1 HCGGLRR
8 AGSRADQPRAARVR
22 RGPGRAH
29 PGRDRVRRRRALS
42 ARGRGPGLRPFPHGR
57 AGRAEPSS
65 GTRARDQLRRR
76 RPLRDREARRP
87 GACSA
92 PRRALRPR
100 VGVRRP
106 PESGLERTTIDQ
118 VDSPTLRPARLD
130 EAELLERLMK
140 ASTSELFPLFYDDA
154 QTASAVEF
162 VAVVD
167 RQLIEDGT
175 YFAIEAGGEVVA
187 CGGWSKRGKLY
198 TGSGDAA
205 GDERLLDPRSE
216 PAHVRAMF
224 VRPDWTRR
232 GLGTLILEACEEA
245 AR

>member
-1 HCGGLRR
+1 
-8 AGSRADQPRAARVR
+8 
-22 RGPGRAH
+22 
-29 PGRDRVRRRRALS
+29 
-42 ARGRGPGLRPFPHGR
+42 
-57 AGRAEPSS
+57 
-65 GTRARDQLRRR
+65 
-76 RPLRDREARRP
+76 
-87 GACSA
+87 
-92 PRRALRPR
+92 
-100 VGVRRP
+100 
-106 PESGLERTTIDQ
+106 

-205 GDERLLDPRSE
+205 GDERLLDPSSE

-245 AR
+245 ARNEGFTTLDLLATLPGEQLYARFGFREVGREDAVMPDGCALACVAMTKPL

>member
-1 HCGGLRR
+1 
-8 AGSRADQPRAARVR
+8 
-22 RGPGRAH
+22 
-29 PGRDRVRRRRALS
+29 
-42 ARGRGPGLRPFPHGR
+42 
-57 AGRAEPSS
+57 
-65 GTRARDQLRRR
+65 
-76 RPLRDREARRP
+76 
-87 GACSA
+87 
-92 PRRALRPR
+92 
-100 VGVRRP
+100 
-106 PESGLERTTIDQ
+106 

-140 ASTSELFPLFYDDA
+140 ASTRELFPLFYDEA

-167 RQLIEDGT
+167 RRLIEDGT

-205 GDERLLDPRSE
+205 GDDRLLDPRSE
-216 PAHVRAMF
+216 SAHVRAMF

-245 AR
+245 ARKEGFTTLDLLATLPGEQLYAHYGFREVGREDAVMPDGCALACVAMTKPL